1 MGVTPNTFLNILLQ
15 TNSKE
20 KSSLLTMDEMPLPPT
35 YMPPE
40 STPAQDATF
49 YYIVGG
55 MTLLMAA
62 FGNFIVLNF
71 VSFLASSQWCVFNGL
86 LTSD

>member
-35 YMPPE
+35 YIPPE
-40 STPAQDATF
+40 STQAMDATF

-55 MTLLMAA
+55 MTLLAAA
-62 FGNFIVLNF
+62 FGNIIVLNF
-71 VSFLASSQWCVFNGL
+71 VSCL
-86 LTSD
+86 LPFSI